1 MMSEVRRATEDLHR
15 RPPRPLIVFFDCL
28 KNNNSPQSQWYHGMK
43 TKLHRTIFQRQ
54 MLHGEAMDNSA
65 NAIYL
70 NEVRQLSAALAR
82 ADTVDLRKV

>member
-1 MMSEVRRATEDLHR
+1 
-15 RPPRPLIVFFDCL
+15 
-28 KNNNSPQSQWYHGMK
+28 MK

-82 ADTVDLRKV
+82 ADTAEASARKLALKCLWRTCGLALMILMQIYQRS